1 VLIRGS
7 SVDAVIVIPMRRMPL
22 TLRALVLVPLLAAV
36 VDMARATLACGPHA
50 ETCLEAAGRGY
61 LGSAG
66 VALIVLYALGLGLWV
81 AKGATAHGGGSTA
94 RTWLIGSLGVAAVCG
109 GQALLAGATGDPAA
123 LGGGWPELLAFCL
136 AAGAVIA
143 LALRAFCVLAGG
155 VISLALRVAPAAA
168 ALVGELRPSAPRLRL
183 ALAPVQGFPALAVL
197 PPSSPR
203 TPATAGRAPPSA

>member
-123 LGGGWPELLAFCL
+123 LGGGWPELLAFC
-136 AAGAVIA
+136 
-143 LALRAFCVLAGG
+143 VLAGG
-155 VISLALRVAPAAA
+155 VIALALRVAPAAA